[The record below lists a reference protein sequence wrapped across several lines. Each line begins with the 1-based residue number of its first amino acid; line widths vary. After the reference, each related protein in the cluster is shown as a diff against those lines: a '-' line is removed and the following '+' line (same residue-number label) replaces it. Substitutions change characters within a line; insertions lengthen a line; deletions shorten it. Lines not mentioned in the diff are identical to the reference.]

1 LEGKFSL
8 LDKLRNVRGGDVW
21 RFWASR
27 RKGHTSKLFVI
38 GRNIFASLAIRIKD
52 QNESEQIMND
62 NAVVKLNAVGP
73 QGQEIFLAVDFTNRT
88 ASVIIVDPRN
98 GNIVVSD
105 VQSIAT
111 RGN

>member
-1 LEGKFSL
+1 
-8 LDKLRNVRGGDVW
+8 
-21 RFWASR
+21 
-27 RKGHTSKLFVI
+27 
-38 GRNIFASLAIRIKD
+38 
-52 QNESEQIMND
+52 MND
-62 NAVVKLNAVGP
+62 NAVVKLNSIGP
-73 QGQEIFLAVDFTNRT
+73 QGQEIFLAVDFTNRM